1 MMTIIAREIYRPSFY
16 KLQIWAS
23 TLNQMHIH
31 LAGILFHSLPS
42 EISTT
47 SAIGFDYSFYLRH
60 RVETQ
65 VDRLKA

>member
-1 MMTIIAREIYRPSFY
+1 MMTIITTEIYSPPFY

-31 LAGILFHSLPS
+31 LAGILSPSLPS

-47 SAIGFDYSFYLRH
+47 SAIGFDYSFYLRL

-65 VDRLKA
+65 VEQT